1 MIPDASAATSDEAPA
16 RQSKLGASPPDPRSG
31 LHPSI
36 VLSAYLEPL
45 VRGRRVAILGDAT
58 VGIVDELAERG
69 ARLVHVYD
77 PDAARTAE
85 ALARA
90 TPGRAQH
97 QVAYATLAGDLGVRD
112 GAFDVVI
119 VPDLSLF
126 ADAADAIR
134 RARRLVPATGVAA
147 FVVPNGRSAARR
159 LLGANGGEQPAEKAA
174 SEGAGPGAGPLGY
187 YELYN
192 LVSLQF
198 AKVRMIGQAPFV
210 GYTVADFAPDG
221 EPEVSVDTSLLVQPE
236 EPEHFLAVAS
246 DRPVSLDAYT
256 VVELP
261 WRDVAGSLGPGPD
274 AIALRAELEDLR
286 ARLDEAGAAL
296 HAREA
301 DLARASREAD
311 EHASGAV
318 ALRARV
324 VELEGAVE
332 GREARLR
339 EIEARAGDNH
349 VRAERLTNQIRDLD
363 EELRRQRDRGT
374 KLHKL
379 LDDEKRLRTKAELEL
394 GMARGGGKD
403 RVDALT
409 AELEAAKNR
418 IAELEMEQA
427 HTQRRFAA
435 LPPVPHAAP
444 PAAPAPAPAA
454 DPALARRVVELEQ
467 ALNAALREL
476 AEAAAAR
483 DAAMARVEKGEAH
496 RARAAALEGELAAAR
511 REGVEL
517 STRARSAEERAAGAE
532 RRAASADE
540 RVAEAERR
548 ASQAERRAASA
559 GDRVAEAE
567 RRIAEGERLAADREG
582 RIAEQ
587 EAEVAALEAELA
599 AARRRAAEA
608 ETDRGAAEE
617 LGAVGDEIAKLE
629 TALRERG
636 HLIARLTDE
645 LHESERVGRELLAE
659 VEDLRGWGRE
669 EAAAAAPVAA
679 PGEDLRARM
688 DALAAAAARGEADLQ
703 AAAWRIAQLERELA
717 EARREPAEAAPVQV
731 ELEQALAAARDEVAS
746 LRRALQ
752 AAEGRGAAPS

>member
-1 MIPDASAATSDEAPA
+1 MIPEASAGVVTSSDEAPHT
-16 RQSKLGASPPDPRSG
+16 G
-31 LHPSI
+31 LHASI

-58 VGIVDELAERG
+58 VALVDELAQRG

-77 PDAARTAE
+77 PDAARVAE

-97 QVAYATLAGDLGVRD
+97 QVAYAVLAGDLGVRD
-112 GAFDVVI
+112 GAFDVAI
-119 VPDLSLF
+119 VPDLALF

-147 FVVPNGRSAARR
+147 FVVPNAKSEARR
-159 LLGANGGEQPAEKAA
+159 LLGAGEGAPPAAPGPAGADA
-174 SEGAGPGAGPLGY
+174 SAEGAGTLGY
-187 YELYN
+187 YELYD

-210 GYTVADFAPDG
+210 GYTVADFAPQG
-221 EPEVSVDTSLLVQPE
+221 EPEVSVDTSLLAQPE
-236 EPEHFLAVAS
+236 EPEHFLAIAS

-261 WRDVAGSLGPGPD
+261 WRDVAGSFGPGP
-274 AIALRAELEDLR
+274 AALALRAEAEDLR
-286 ARLDEAGAAL
+286 ARLDALGAAL

-301 DLARASREAD
+301 DLARAAREA
-311 EHASGAV
+311 EEQASGAT

-339 EIEARAGDNH
+339 EIESRAGDNH

-379 LDDEKRLRTKAELEL
+379 LDDEKRARTKAELEL
-394 GMARGGGKD
+394 GMTRGGGKD
-403 RVDALT
+403 RADSLA

-435 LPPVPHAAP
+435 LPPAPHAP
-444 PAAPAPAPAA
+444 PVPTPVPVLTE
-454 DPALARRVVELEQ
+454 PALTRRVVELEQ
-467 ALNAALREL
+467 ALNAALRDV
-476 AEAAAAR
+476 AEAVAAR
-483 DAAMARVEKGEAH
+483 DAALDRAQRAEGYRSRVATV
-496 RARAAALEGELAAAR
+496 EGELAVAR
-511 REGVEL
+511 REAQEL
-517 STRARSAEERAAGAE
+517 SEQVRAAEAGASGAEKRAARAEERAAEADSRVATAE
-532 RRAASADE
+532 RRAAAN
-540 RVAEAERR
+540 
-548 ASQAERRAASA
+548 

-567 RRIAEGERLAADREG
+567 RRLAEASLLAAEREG
-582 RIAEQ
+582 RIAEL
-587 EAEVAALEAELA
+587 EAQIAALDAELA
-599 AARRRAAEA
+599 AARRRSAES
-608 ETDRGAAEE
+608 EHDRGAAEE
-617 LGAVGDEIAKLE
+617 LGKVGVEIGTLE
-629 TALRERG
+629 AALRDRG
-636 HLIARLTDE
+636 HVIARLTDE

-659 VEDLRGWGRE
+659 VEELRGWSHG
-669 EAAAAAPVAA
+669 EAVAAAPLAV
-679 PGEDLRARM
+679 PGDDLRARM
-688 DALAAAAARGEADLQ
+688 DALATGAARSEADLQ
-703 AAAWRIAQLERELA
+703 AATWRIAQLERELA
-717 EARREPAEAAPVQV
+717 DARHEPVEPAPVQL

-746 LRRALQ
+746 LRRAL
-752 AAEGRGAAPS
+752 AATHS